1 MSTPLILPD
10 SEALIQ
16 IKEASRKNYLR
27 QLLLKFVD
35 EDFSTRAPSEEELL
49 QYFKHL
55 REDKKWH
62 LLAYG
67 KHIP

>member
-1 MSTPLILPD
+1 
-10 SEALIQ
+10 
-16 IKEASRKNYLR
+16 
-27 QLLLKFVD
+27 LKFVD